1 MCSVITVVNTIII
14 SDLQCGYRSIS
25 SDSITVHSAMSYG
38 MVFRKGDDMRNINI
52 SEAEAITSTT
62 MLDQLKK
69 ADHFYIVHY
78 CKKRD
83 NIEDRKCMWDDK
95 SKIWETKDGKVAIT
109 CIALNQETDMIDG
122 YRTFTN
128 IFQVVGKKS
137 LVQTSEE
144 LQ

>member
-1 MCSVITVVNTIII
+1 MCGVITVVNTIII
-14 SDLQCGYRSIS
+14 SDLQCWYRSIS

-38 MVFRKGDDMRNINI
+38 MVLRKGDDMRNINI
-52 SEAEAITSTT
+52 SEAEAINSTT
-62 MLDQLKK
+62 MLDQLKQ

-95 SKIWETKDGKVAIT
+95 SKVWETKDGKVAIT